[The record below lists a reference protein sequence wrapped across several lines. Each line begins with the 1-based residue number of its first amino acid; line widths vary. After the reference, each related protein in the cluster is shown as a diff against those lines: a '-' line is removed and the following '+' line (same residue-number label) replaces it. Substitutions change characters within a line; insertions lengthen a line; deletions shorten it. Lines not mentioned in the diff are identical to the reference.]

1 MVNVVG
7 VRFRKAGK
15 VYYFGSNGLDFTD
28 CKNVIVETSR
38 GIEYGRVIYGQ
49 KEVDEEEVV
58 QPLKPVIRCATPE
71 DDEIYEENLKL
82 SKEAFQICKAKI
94 LEKELEM
101 KLVDAEYTF
110 DRNKLLFYFTSDDRV
125 DFRDLVKDL
134 ATIFRTR
141 IELRQI
147 GVRDEA
153 KMIPSL
159 GGCGR
164 PLCCGSFLTNFHPVS
179 IKMAKDQNLSLSPS
193 KISGICG
200 RLLCCLQYEQ
210 STYEDLNKVSPKVGE
225 AVKTPTG
232 QIGEVQ
238 YVNLL
243 RQQVKVVI
251 KQGED
256 VEIVQYDVS
265 ELERVN
271 ACNKKKCCKN
281 NGGEKSC
288 CGQKSLP
295 EQNKE
300 AKPNP
305 VEKEPK
311 KEPKEKSDRV
321 DKIEKKEKREK
332 KESQVEEPSL

>member
-1 MVNVVG
+1 MINVVG

-15 VYYFGSNGLDFTD
+15 IYYFESNGQDYTD
-28 CKNVIVETSR
+28 CKNVIVETAR
-38 GIEYGRVIYGQ
+38 GIEYGHVVYGN
-49 KEVDEEEVV
+49 KDVDEEEVV
-58 QPLKPVIRCATPE
+58 QPLKPVIRRATPE
-71 DDEIYEENLKL
+71 DDMIYQDNLKC
-82 SKEAFQICKAKI
+82 SQEAFQICKSKI
-94 LEKELEM
+94 LEKDLNM

-110 DRNKLLFYFTSDDRV
+110 DKNKLLFYFTSDDRV

-164 PLCCGSFLTNFHPVS
+164 PLCCGTFLNNFHPVS
-179 IKMAKDQNLSLSPS
+179 IKMAKDQSLSLSPS

-210 STYEDLNKVSPKVGE
+210 ETYEELNKISPKVGDM
-225 AVKTPTG
+225 VKTPSG

-243 RQQVKVVI
+243 RQQVKVVL

-256 VEIVQYDVS
+256 VEIVQFEVS
-265 ELERVN
+265 ELERVPSGQKCCRKEK
-271 ACNKKKCCKN
+271 AASDSQGDSEQAQEGCAKKMCPKKKKFLEKAA
-281 NGGEKSC
+281 GGK
-288 CGQKSLP
+288 KAAP
-295 EQNKE
+295 EG
-300 AKPNP
+300 
-305 VEKEPK
+305 
-311 KEPKEKSDRV
+311 
-321 DKIEKKEKREK
+321 
-332 KESQVEEPSL
+332 KESKQDGEAANEASEL

>member
-1 MVNVVG
+1 MIKVVG

-15 VYYFGSNGLDFTD
+15 IYYFEQNGLDFTN
-28 CKNVIVETSR
+28 CKNVIVETAR
-38 GIEYGRVIYGQ
+38 GIEYGHVVYTD
-49 KEVDEEEVV
+49 KEVSEEEVV
-58 QPLKPVIRCATPE
+58 QPLKPVIRCATAE
-71 DDEIYEENLKL
+71 DDRIYQENMLK
-82 SKEAFQICKAKI
+82 SKEAFAICKEKI
-94 LEKELEM
+94 MEKGLQM
-101 KLVDAEYTF
+101 KLVDSEYTF

-164 PLCCGSFLTNFHPVS
+164 PLCCGSFLSNFHPVS

-210 STYEDLNKVSPKVGE
+210 STYEELNKISPKEGDL
-225 AVKTPTG
+225 VKTPTG
-232 QIGEVQ
+232 VVGEVQ
-238 YVNLL
+238 YVNIL
-243 RQQVKVVI
+243 RQKVKVVI

-256 VEIVQYDVS
+256 VEIVEYAVA
-265 ELERVN
+265 ELERLPR
-271 ACNKKKCCKN
+271 AKKDNKSEKN
-281 NGGEKSC
+281 E
-288 CGQKSLP
+288 
-295 EQNKE
+295 
-300 AKPNP
+300 
-305 VEKEPK
+305 
-311 KEPKEKSDRV
+311 
-321 DKIEKKEKREK
+321 KIEDKELEKLIEEENPDKKTRPRRNPRETK
-332 KESQVEEPSL
+332 L